1 MDTDQLLSLIA
12 NDGAAFAFSAAA
24 IIVALLTLLYV
35 ANDKR
40 KQDFLDNQLKQ
51 RTETLWRD
59 MDELRVSQFNS
70 AEASSQG
77 SGGSLESDSVRFAIE
92 KAAYETIWPLVWQL
106 HDRLGMFLR
115 AVESGET
122 AGELR
127 LEARNAA
134 LEARSALNRH
144 RPFCHEEVDE
154 LVTKIID
161 TDIKAHLAACQYMDL
176 LKESA
181 TSNTT
186 HDRNIQREKFHL
198 LYDGEARE
206 MINQLVTTIRERTLR
221 KG

>member
-12 NDGAAFAFSAAA
+12 NDGAAFALSVAAT
-24 IIVALLTLLYV
+24 IVAILTLAYV

-40 KQDFLDNQLKQ
+40 RQDFLDKQLKQ

-59 MDELRVSQFNS
+59 MDELRISQFNS
-70 AEASSQG
+70 SDTSSQG
-77 SGGSLESDSVRFAIE
+77 PGNRESDADQFATE

-122 AGELR
+122 VGELR

-134 LEARSALNRH
+134 LEARSALNRN
-144 RPFCHEEVDE
+144 RPFCHGDVDE

-186 HDRNIQREKFHL
+186 HDRNIQREKFHM